1 LIKVKNYL
9 QAFLAISTKEEVMRS
24 RLIGAV
30 CGLMLIAVAGLA
42 FAKFATTDDAI
53 NYRKAVMTI
62 IGEHF
67 AQLAAVVTGQSP
79 YRVNSVSHHTM
90 VVRTMAELPWD
101 SFMMPGSQKG
111 KTTLKKS
118 AIEEKDDFMNMAGQF
133 EKLTRALDEAAKTGN
148 LDAVKVQFGEV
159 AKSCKDCHM
168 AYRKL

>member
-1 LIKVKNYL
+1 
-9 QAFLAISTKEEVMRS
+9 MRS

-30 CGLMLIAVAGLA
+30 CGIMLIGVAGLA

-53 NYRKAVMTI
+53 EYRKAVMTV

-79 YRVNSVSHHTM
+79 YRANSVSHHTM
-90 VVRTMAELPWD
+90 VVRTMAELPWEA
-101 SFMMPGSQKG
+101 FMMPGSQKG

-118 AIEEKDDFMNMAGQF
+118 AIAEKDDFMAMAKRF
-133 EKLTRALDEAAKTGN
+133 EKLTSALDETAKSGN
-148 LDAVKVQFGEV
+148 QDAVKVQFGEV
-159 AKSCKDCHM
+159 AKSCKGCHM